1 MIEWTFVP
9 LYGVRYFSRK
19 GFNSET
25 SPVHRWRP
33 DGRPATYGVPI
44 ADHVFE
50 WLEANC
56 KGRWYYVN
64 NRRFTTI
71 EQITVTHNEQ
81 EELRL
86 ARKLNMVTEEMR
98 DKFRSIREIAF
109 ESKSDALLFKLSIP

>member
-71 EQITVTHNEQ
+71 EQITVTRDEQ

-86 ARKLNMVTEEMR
+86 ARKLNLVTDEMR